1 LFGFVISHSSYFDYT
16 LYRATSSGVAGM
28 VQLVQGDFMKLP
40 FADNTFDG
48 CFAIESTCHAPD
60 RTGVYSEIF
69 RVLKVE
75 NGKLCHFCFILSESF
90 FFLF

>member
-1 LFGFVISHSSYFDYT
+1 
-16 LYRATSSGVAGM
+16 M

-75 NGKLCHFCFILSESF
+75 A
-90 FFLF
+90 

>member
-1 LFGFVISHSSYFDYT
+1 
-16 LYRATSSGVAGM
+16 M

-75 NGKLCHFCFILSESF
+75 AWICPQPGFVLYLVVEL
-90 FFLF
+90 FLF